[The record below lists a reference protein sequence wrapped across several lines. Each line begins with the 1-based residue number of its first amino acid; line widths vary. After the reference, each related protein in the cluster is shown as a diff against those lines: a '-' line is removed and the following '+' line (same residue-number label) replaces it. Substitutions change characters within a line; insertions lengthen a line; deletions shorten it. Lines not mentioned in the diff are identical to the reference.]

1 MKRKLIRKL
10 YRSFINNSNV
20 NKDTTL
26 IFEQYQLISEIL
38 SSKAN
43 IDRFKQAYGLGPTTA
58 KVAFDRFNDVKD
70 RLVNKNIFNYKSADE
85 LEAALRNAEGT
96 SSKRTE
102 RRKKRQLRMAD
113 ADRVY
118 ENDKVL
124 VVSPLTYEASCDWGD
139 ATNWC
144 SALRSNRSYFDQFKA
159 DNNILIYFIPKDK
172 SVRKMALL
180 ASADSLPAMNGFDYQ
195 DKPVNSEAIM
205 HQFDVD
211 RRVVIKY
218 VLDKTA
224 AYEKAWL
231 DDALKNNL
239 PTEEIV
245 YHLTKLNLTAPPDP
259 GSALE
264 KLVLADPLNPVIWAY
279 AYDLVRRNKSLPRW
293 YALEEAAMNELERLI
308 SFANKEM
315 EIDSTYEEMEIDS
328 TYVDTDDYRARHSDK
343 AADKITGFL
352 YAVRNNHSAI
362 RDYIYQFNINEEDSW
377 PRLQALLLDDRL
389 WEYGSLEAAG
399 RYAQSRID
407 KWPAY
412 EKIMDRVVKGGPPR
426 YPYNQYAETVYERYR
441 DSFYPEERV
450 QIPF

>member
-1 MKRKLIRKL
+1 
-10 YRSFINNSNV
+10 V
-20 NKDTTL
+20 NKDIAL

-58 KVAFDRFNDVKD
+58 KVAFDRFNGVKD
-70 RLVNKNIFNYKSADE
+70 RLVNKNIFNYKSVDE

-96 SSKRTE
+96 SSKGTE
-102 RRKKRQLRMAD
+102 RRRKRQLRMAD

-139 ATNWC
+139 TTNWC

-159 DNNILIYFIPKDK
+159 DGDILIYFIPKDK
-172 SVRKMALL
+172 SARKMALL
-180 ASADSLPAMNGFDYQ
+180 ASADSLPTMDGFDYQ

-205 HQFDVD
+205 HQFGVD

-218 VLDKTA
+218 VLDKAA

-239 PTEEIV
+239 PTEEII
-245 YHLTKLNLTAPPDP
+245 YHLTKLNLTSPPDS
-259 GSALE
+259 GSALG
-264 KLVLADPLNPVIWAY
+264 KFILADPLNSVIWAY
-279 AYDLVRRNKSLPRW
+279 AYDLVRKNKSLPRW

-315 EIDSTYEEMEIDS
+315 EIVPTYD
-328 TYVDTDDYRARHSDK
+328 DTDDYGDRHPGHPDK
-343 AADKITGFL
+343 AVNRIEGFL
-352 YAVRNNHSAI
+352 RTVQNSDSAI
-362 RDYIYQFNINEEDSW
+362 RGYIYQFDINDEDSW

-389 WEYGSLEAAG
+389 WEYGSLAAAG
-399 RYAQSRID
+399 RYALTRID

-412 EKIMDRVVKGGPPR
+412 EKIMDRVVKVGPLS
-426 YPYNQYAETVYERYR
+426 YPYDQYAKAAYERYR

>member
-1 MKRKLIRKL
+1 MNR
-10 YRSFINNSNV
+10 
-20 NKDTTL
+20 DTNL

-43 IDRFKQAYGLGPTTA
+43 IERFKQAYGLGPTTA
-58 KVAFDRFNDVKD
+58 KVAFDRFNDVRD
-70 RLVNKNIFNYKSADE
+70 RLVNKNIFNYKSVDE
-85 LEAALRNAEGT
+85 LEAALRNAEGA

-102 RRKKRQLRMAD
+102 RRRIRQLRMAD
-113 ADRVY
+113 ADKVY

-144 SALRSNRSYFDQFKA
+144 SSLRSNRSYFDQFKA
-159 DNNILIYFIPKDK
+159 DGDVLLYFIPKDK

-180 ASADSLPAMNGFDYQ
+180 ASADSLPAMNGFDHQ
-195 DKPVNSEAIM
+195 DKPVDPDVIV
-205 HQFDVD
+205 HQFGVNKK
-211 RRVVIKY
+211 VLIKY
-218 VLDKTA
+218 VLETA
-224 AYEKAWL
+224 AEREKAWM

-239 PTEEIV
+239 PAEEIV
-245 YHLTKLNLTAPPDP
+245 SHLAKLNLTAPPDS

-264 KLVLADPLNPVIWAY
+264 KLILTDPLNSVVWAY

-315 EIDSTYEEMEIDS
+315 EIDPTYD
-328 TYVDTDDYRARHSDK
+328 DTDDYGARHALSG
-343 AADKITGFL
+343 AGAVNRIEGFL
-352 YAVRNNHSAI
+352 NTVGNKHSSI

-389 WEYGSLEAAG
+389 WEYGALEAAG
-399 RYAQSRID
+399 KYAISRAD

-426 YPYNQYAETVYERYR
+426 YPHNNYAEAVYERYR
-441 DSFYPEERV
+441 DSFYPEERE

>member
-1 MKRKLIRKL
+1 
-10 YRSFINNSNV
+10 V
-20 NKDTTL
+20 NKDIAL

-58 KVAFDRFNDVKD
+58 KVAFDRFNGVKD
-70 RLVNKNIFNYKSADE
+70 RLVNKNIFNYKSVDE

-96 SSKRTE
+96 SSKGTE
-102 RRKKRQLRMAD
+102 RRRKRQLRMAD

-139 ATNWC
+139 TTNWC

-159 DNNILIYFIPKDK
+159 DGDILIYFIPKDK

-205 HQFDVD
+205 HQFGVD

-264 KLVLADPLNPVIWAY
+264 KLVLADPLNSVIWAY

-308 SFANKEM
+308 GVSNKEM
-315 EIDSTYEEMEIDS
+315 EIEQGLGSNQ
-328 TYVDTDDYRARHSDK
+328 
-343 AADKITGFL
+343 AADEITGFL
-352 YAVRNNHSAI
+352 HAVGNIHSAI

-399 RYAQSRID
+399 RYALTIID